1 MCELTNPAFQL
12 EVLEML
18 KPKIKSVLTQTD
30 FQHRC
35 DLEQEL
41 LLMIVTAVQ
50 TKKFKK
56 IPSFF
61 ELVES
66 EKVSSFI

>member
-1 MCELTNPAFQL
+1 MCELKNPEFQL
-12 EVLEML
+12 EVIEML

-30 FQHRC
+30 FQHRG

-41 LLMIVTAVQ
+41 LLMVVTAVQ

-56 IPSFF
+56 VPSFF
-61 ELVES
+61 ELIES
-66 EKVSSFI
+66 EKSSAII